1 MARRGAGHLRLRARW
16 GSVSGAPG
24 ENIAAARSR
33 QNERLTAMEGRRRG
47 VLDARQEAAARR
59 AARRAHLGRIAV
71 PIMCNLH
78 CLQ

>member
-47 VLDARQEAAARR
+47 VLEEAAARR
-59 AARRAHLGRIAV
+59 AAWRAHLGRVAV